1 MDSVININAI
11 SNTINQGLSGNLP
24 LYPLVYQEN
33 QSKSSFES
41 NNVEVNIKKDEDILQ
56 LNEKDKSIPFKFTS
70 HKIIDLDKRDELI
83 DKVINN
89 ELIEDEAIKESED
102 SKETIFLVD
111 NWVENKK
118 HPIIKIID
126 EKGAAFWLYTDG
138 EYAFRRSVNSKVNK
152 KMIKSKLRMVLNK
165 LLNQNVIIDDE
176 SDKIT
181 AIKTFDLK
189 MVSEDTFNPHIMQ
202 EFYEKDGEVF
212 RNTFR
217 PTKYMCLP
225 KGQPY
230 NKPEAIIKLLEHLTN
245 YRPERLIWV
254 INWLAYFYQ
263 NLKKSPV
270 AWVAKGP
277 QGGGKGVLFENV
289 LSVIF
294 GNEQSIQVNDR
305 SIKGNFIGS
314 IVENRLVIN
323 LDEISTGMKSNK
335 EVKNQLKAMVT
346 NRTMT
351 TEKKF
356 ENIKET
362 ELFAM
367 IFITTNEPQALEV
380 EFKDRRFTVY
390 TTAGN
395 IANVNFL
402 GYVTF
407 DKLEDAIR
415 SELMDFAHMLNN
427 YEVDVKLATT
437 AQDTP
442 EKDALVG
449 ATTDRFHQFYV
460 ALLKKDIDYFEDLKF
475 INMPLYGILENSF
488 KTNRISK
495 ASLKDFF
502 NYLEGEDISSKK
514 LLSKLRTLDAF
525 FFSDEENSIGTNTGD
540 RLYKLDS
547 EYNVYSE

>member
-1 MDSVININAI
+1 METINNTNAI
-11 SNTINQGLSGNLP
+11 SNTINQRLSGNLP

-33 QSKSSFES
+33 QFKSSFEP
-41 NNVEVNIKKDEDILQ
+41 NNVEVNIKSDEDI
-56 LNEKDKSIPFKFTS
+56 EKDKKIYFKFAS
-70 HKIIDLDKRDELI
+70 HELIDLDKRDEIL

-89 ELIEDEAIKESED
+89 ELTEDEAIQEIED
-102 SKETIFLVD
+102 SKEIVFSVNNWVD
-111 NWVENKK
+111 NRK
-118 HPIIKIID
+118 HPLIKEVD

-189 MVSEDTFNPHIMQ
+189 MVSEDTFDPHIMQ

-217 PTKYMCLP
+217 PTQYMFLP

-230 NKPEAIIKLLEHLTN
+230 NKPEIIIKLLEHLTN
-245 YRPERLIWV
+245 NTPERLIWV

-263 NLKKSPV
+263 NLIKSPV

-277 QGGGKGVLFENV
+277 QGGGKGILFEHV

-294 GNEQSIQVNDR
+294 GNEQCIQVNDR

-367 IFITTNEPQALEV
+367 IFITTNEPQALEI
-380 EFKDRRFTVY
+380 EHGDRRFTVY
-390 TTAGN
+390 TTGDN
-395 IANVNFL
+395 IAKVNFL
-402 GYVTF
+402 GYGTF
-407 DKLEDAIR
+407 NNFIDAIK

-437 AQDTP
+437 AQNTP
-442 EKDALVG
+442 EKEALVG

-460 ALLKKDIDYFEDLKF
+460 ALLKKDINYFEDLR
-475 INMPLYGILENSF
+475 IMHMPLYGILENSF
-488 KTNRISK
+488 KTNLISK
-495 ASLKDFF
+495 KHLKDFF

-514 LLSKLRTLDAF
+514 LLTKLRTIDAF
-525 FFSDEENSIGTNTGD
+525 FFDDKKNSKGTEDGD
-540 RLYKLDS
+540 RHYYLNSDYNP
-547 EYNVYSE
+547 YNVNIA

>member
-1 MDSVININAI
+1 
-11 SNTINQGLSGNLP
+11 
-24 LYPLVYQEN
+24 
-33 QSKSSFES
+33 
-41 NNVEVNIKKDEDILQ
+41 
-56 LNEKDKSIPFKFTS
+56 
-70 HKIIDLDKRDELI
+70 
-83 DKVINN
+83 
-89 ELIEDEAIKESED
+89 
-102 SKETIFLVD
+102 
-111 NWVENKK
+111 
-118 HPIIKIID
+118 
-126 EKGAAFWLYTDG
+126 
-138 EYAFRRSVNSKVNK
+138 
-152 KMIKSKLRMVLNK
+152 
-165 LLNQNVIIDDE
+165 
-176 SDKIT
+176 
-181 AIKTFDLK
+181 